1 MTDFAI
7 PLDLVYGR
15 SYRVYKMGRIAEQS
29 QFCLSSSGF
38 LELCGRFGVGGDFA
52 FVQNCAR
59 IAERCPV
66 RKAAKA
72 ATRTEGNTGRP
83 TGRIQSRST
92 MGSPVSD
99 RRVAD
104 LAALPARRCRKVS
117 MSANEIAPGFELK
130 GRARVRATG
139 RRHTSA
145 FLFSGSHAR
154 GGFLGGLAPMC
165 LR

>member
-7 PLDLVYGR
+7 PLDLIYGR
-15 SYRVYKMGRIAEQS
+15 SCRVHKIGRIAVRS
-29 QFCLSSSGF
+29 QFWLSGSDLLG
-38 LELCGRFGVGGDFA
+38 LCGRFGAGGDFA

-59 IAERCPV
+59 IAERCPA
-66 RKAAKA
+66 RKAAKI
-72 ATRTEGNTGRP
+72 ATRTRGNTGRHM
-83 TGRIQSRST
+83 GRIQGRST